1 MIRSLLKLCSK
12 SCKRYARDWDGVR
25 VQIAKLGLA
34 TRIAEGEGGI
44 HLYWCERM

>member
-25 VQIAKLGLA
+25 VQIAKLA
-34 TRIAEGEGGI
+34 RIAEGDGGI
-44 HLYWCERM
+44 HLYWCERV